1 MYGCVG
7 NSSSAWSMPPL
18 HRVKVYSTL
27 RLRLSAVYSLCT
39 YTIYTPFVFYLGG
52 VEKSN
57 LYINVYMYVRLDL

>member
-27 RLRLSAVYSLCT
+27 RLRLSAVYSLYICT
-39 YTIYTPFVFYLGG
+39 MHASFVFYLGG